1 MALENNIEQSVAK
14 NWSVLFQN
22 FRKVVTWM
30 KSGLD
35 SPEALAMPD
44 DYAITKLFK
53 AVKTHDTS
61 VTAVTKQVSMLT
73 AQNTELQDG
82 LSVADQKIAQLLQ
95 QVDVLTTELQTLR
108 TTLSE
113 PAEPAEPKP
122 TKKAKAKAEPEV
134 AQVAEPAPV
143 AAPAPAAP
151 VAQTPDEV
159 QLTAAAVDAG
169 ELSEDALA
177 QVSELLGSMEAL

>member
-35 SPEALAMPD
+35 SPEALAMPE

-53 AVKTHDTS
+53 AAKTHDAS
-61 VTAVTKQVSMLT
+61 VTTLNKQVALLA
-73 AQNTELQDG
+73 AQNIAQAVENK
-82 LSVADQKIAQLLQ
+82 KIAQLLQ

-113 PAEPAEPKP
+113 PAEPKP
-122 TKKAKAKAEPEV
+122 TKKAKAEPEV
-134 AQVAEPAPV
+134 AQVVEPAPV
-143 AAPAPAAP
+143 AAPAPAVP

>member
-35 SPEALAMPD
+35 SPEALAMPE

-53 AVKTHDTS
+53 AAKTHDAS
-61 VTAVTKQVSMLT
+61 VTTLNKQVALLA
-73 AQNTELQDG
+73 AQNIAQAVENK
-82 LSVADQKIAQLLQ
+82 KIAQLLQ

-113 PAEPAEPKP
+113 PAEPKP
-122 TKKAKAKAEPEV
+122 TKKVKAKAEPEV
-134 AQVAEPAPV
+134 AQVVEPAPV
-143 AAPAPAAP
+143 AAPAP

>member
-14 NWSVLFQN
+14 HWPVLFQN

-35 SPEALAMPD
+35 SPEALAMPE

-53 AVKTHDTS
+53 AAKTHDAS
-61 VTAVTKQVSMLT
+61 VTAITKQVTMLT
-73 AQNTELQDG
+73 AQNTELQEG
-82 LSVADQKIAQLLQ
+82 LSVANQKIAQLLH
-95 QVDVLTTELQTLR
+95 QVDVVTTELQTLR

-113 PAEPAEPKP
+113 PAESKP

-143 AAPAPAAP
+143 ATPAPAAP

>member
-35 SPEALAMPD
+35 SPEALAMPE

-53 AVKTHDTS
+53 AAKTHDAS
-61 VTAVTKQVSMLT
+61 VTAITKQVSMLT
-73 AQNTELQDG
+73 AQNSELQEG
-82 LSVADQKIAQLLQ
+82 LSVANQKIAQLLQ
-95 QVDVLTTELQTLR
+95 QVDVVTTELQTLR

-113 PAEPAEPKP
+113 PAESKP

-134 AQVAEPAPV
+134 AQVVEP
-143 AAPAPAAP
+143 AP

>member
-35 SPEALAMPD
+35 SPEALAMPE

-73 AQNTELQDG
+73 AQNSELQEG
-82 LSVADQKIAQLLQ
+82 LSVTHQKIAQLLQ

-113 PAEPAEPKP
+113 PAEPKP
-122 TKKAKAKAEPEV
+122 TKKGKAKAEPEV

-143 AAPAPAAP
+143 AAPVP

>member
-14 NWSVLFQN
+14 NWPVLFQN

-35 SPEALAMPD
+35 SPEALAMPE

-53 AVKTHDTS
+53 AAKTHDAS
-61 VTAVTKQVSMLT
+61 VTAITKQVTMLT
-73 AQNTELQDG
+73 AQNTELQEG
-82 LSVADQKIAQLLQ
+82 LSVANQKIAQLLQ
-95 QVDVLTTELQTLR
+95 QVDVVTTELQTLR

-113 PAEPAEPKP
+113 PAESKP

-134 AQVAEPAPV
+134 AQVAEP
-143 AAPAPAAP
+143 AP

>member
-30 KSGLD
+30 KSELD

-53 AVKTHDTS
+53 AVKTHDTP

-82 LSVADQKIAQLLQ
+82 LS
-95 QVDVLTTELQTLR
+95 
-108 TTLSE
+108 
-113 PAEPAEPKP
+113 
-122 TKKAKAKAEPEV
+122 
-134 AQVAEPAPV
+134 
-143 AAPAPAAP
+143 
-151 VAQTPDEV
+151 
-159 QLTAAAVDAG
+159 
-169 ELSEDALA
+169 
-177 QVSELLGSMEAL
+177 

>member
-35 SPEALAMPD
+35 SPEALAMPE

-53 AVKTHDTS
+53 AVKTHDAS
-61 VTAVTKQVSMLT
+61 VTAVTKQVTMLT
-73 AQNTELQDG
+73 AQNTELQEG
-82 LSVADQKIAQLLQ
+82 LSVANQKIAQLLQ

-113 PAEPAEPKP
+113 PAEPKP

-134 AQVAEPAPV
+134 AQVAEP
-143 AAPAPAAP
+143 APAPAAP

>member
-35 SPEALAMPD
+35 SPEALAMPE

-53 AVKTHDTS
+53 
-61 VTAVTKQVSMLT
+61 TAKATEALAGGISKQFTMLD
-73 AQNTELQDG
+73 AQNTELQEG
-82 LSVADQKIAQLLQ
+82 LSVANQKIAQLLQ

-113 PAEPAEPKP
+113 PAEPKP
-122 TKKAKAKAEPEV
+122 TKKGKAKAEPEV
-134 AQVAEPAPV
+134 AQVVE
-143 AAPAPAAP
+143 PAPAATPAPAVP

>member
-14 NWSVLFQN
+14 NWTVLFQN

-35 SPEALAMPD
+35 SPEALAMPE

-53 AVKTHDTS
+53 AAKAHDAS

-73 AQNTELQDG
+73 AQNTELQEG
-82 LSVADQKIAQLLQ
+82 LSVTHQKIAQLLQ

-113 PAEPAEPKP
+113 PAEPKP
-122 TKKAKAKAEPEV
+122 TKKGKAKAEPEV
-134 AQVAEPAPV
+134 AQVVEPAPV
-143 AAPAPAAP
+143 ATPAPAAP

>member
-35 SPEALAMPD
+35 SPEALAMPE

-53 AVKTHDTS
+53 AAKTHDAS
-61 VTAVTKQVSMLT
+61 VTTLNKQVALLA
-73 AQNTELQDG
+73 AQNIAQAVENK
-82 LSVADQKIAQLLQ
+82 KIAQLLQ

-113 PAEPAEPKP
+113 PAEPKP
-122 TKKAKAKAEPEV
+122 IKKAKAKAEPEV
-134 AQVAEPAPV
+134 AQIVEPAPV
-143 AAPAPAAP
+143 AAPAP

>member
-35 SPEALAMPD
+35 SPEALAMPE

-53 AVKTHDTS
+53 AAKTHDAS
-61 VTAVTKQVSMLT
+61 VTTLNKQVALLA
-73 AQNTELQDG
+73 AQNIAQAVENK
-82 LSVADQKIAQLLQ
+82 KIAQLLQ

-113 PAEPAEPKP
+113 HIEPKP
-122 TKKAKAKAEPEV
+122 TKKVKAKAEPEV
-134 AQVAEPAPV
+134 AQVVEPAPV
-143 AAPAPAAP
+143 AAPAP

>member
-35 SPEALAMPD
+35 SPEALAMPE

-73 AQNTELQDG
+73 AQNSELQEG
-82 LSVADQKIAQLLQ
+82 LSVTHQKIAQLLQ

-113 PAEPAEPKP
+113 PAEPKP
-122 TKKAKAKAEPEV
+122 TKKGKAKAEPEV
-134 AQVAEPAPV
+134 AQVVEPAP
-143 AAPAPAAP
+143 AATPAPAAP

>member
-35 SPEALAMPD
+35 SPEALAMPE

-53 AVKTHDTS
+53 AAKNHDAS

-73 AQNTELQDG
+73 AQNSELQEG
-82 LSVADQKIAQLLQ
+82 LSVANQKIAQLLQ
-95 QVDVLTTELQTLR
+95 QVDALTTELQTLR
-108 TTLSE
+108 TTPS
-113 PAEPAEPKP
+113 EPAEPKP
-122 TKKAKAKAEPEV
+122 AKKTKAKAEPEV
-134 AQVAEPAPV
+134 AQAVEPTPV

>member
-35 SPEALAMPD
+35 SPEALAMPE

-53 AVKTHDTS
+53 AVKTHDAS
-61 VTAVTKQVSMLT
+61 VAAVTKQVSMLT
-73 AQNTELQDG
+73 AQNTELQEG
-82 LSVADQKIAQLLQ
+82 LSVANQKIAQLLQ

-113 PAEPAEPKP
+113 PAEPKP
-122 TKKAKAKAEPEV
+122 TKKAKVKAEPEV
-134 AQVAEPAPV
+134 AQVVEP
-143 AAPAPAAP
+143 APAPAAP

>member
-53 AVKTHDTS
+53 AAKTHDAS
-61 VTAVTKQVSMLT
+61 VTTLNKQVALLA
-73 AQNTELQDG
+73 AQNIEQA
-82 LSVADQKIAQLLQ
+82 VKNQKIAQLLQ

-113 PAEPAEPKP
+113 PAEPKP
-122 TKKAKAKAEPEV
+122 TKKSKAKAEPEV
-134 AQVAEPAPV
+134 AQVVEPAPV
-143 AAPAPAAP
+143 AAPAPAVP

>member
-35 SPEALAMPD
+35 SPEALAMPE

-53 AVKTHDTS
+53 AAKTHDAS
-61 VTAVTKQVSMLT
+61 VTAITKQVTMLT
-73 AQNTELQDG
+73 AQNTELQEG
-82 LSVADQKIAQLLQ
+82 LSVANQKIAQLLQ
-95 QVDVLTTELQTLR
+95 QVDVVTTELQTLR

-113 PAEPAEPKP
+113 PAESKP
-122 TKKAKAKAEPEV
+122 TKKAKAKAEPEPEV
-134 AQVAEPAPV
+134 AQVAEP
-143 AAPAPAAP
+143 AP

>member
-14 NWSVLFQN
+14 NWTVLFQN

-35 SPEALAMPD
+35 SPEALAMPE

-53 AVKTHDTS
+53 AAKTNDALVIE
-61 VTAVTKQVSMLT
+61 VTQQVAMLT
-73 AQNTELQDG
+73 VQNIKLQEG

-113 PAEPAEPKP
+113 PAEPKP
-122 TKKAKAKAEPEV
+122 TKKAKAEPEV

-143 AAPAPAAP
+143 ATPAPAAP
-151 VAQTPDEV
+151 VAQTPDDV

>member
-35 SPEALAMPD
+35 SPEALAMPE

-53 AVKTHDTS
+53 AAKTHDAS
-61 VTAVTKQVSMLT
+61 VTAITKQVTMLT
-73 AQNTELQDG
+73 AQNTELQEG
-82 LSVADQKIAQLLQ
+82 LSVANQKIAQLLQ
-95 QVDVLTTELQTLR
+95 QVDVVTTELQTLR

-113 PAEPAEPKP
+113 PAESKP

-143 AAPAPAAP
+143 ATPAPAAP

>member
-35 SPEALAMPD
+35 SPEALAMPE

-53 AVKTHDTS
+53 AAKTHDAS
-61 VTAVTKQVSMLT
+61 VTTLNKQVALLA
-73 AQNTELQDG
+73 AQNIAQAVENK
-82 LSVADQKIAQLLQ
+82 KIAQLLQ

-113 PAEPAEPKP
+113 PAEPKP
-122 TKKAKAKAEPEV
+122 TKKVKAKAEPEV
-134 AQVAEPAPV
+134 AQVVEPAPV
-143 AAPAPAAP
+143 AAPAPAVP

>member
-35 SPEALAMPD
+35 SPEALAMPE

-53 AVKTHDTS
+53 AAKTHDAS
-61 VTAVTKQVSMLT
+61 VTTLNKQVALLA
-73 AQNTELQDG
+73 AQNIAQAVENK
-82 LSVADQKIAQLLQ
+82 KIAQLLQ

-113 PAEPAEPKP
+113 PAEPKP

-134 AQVAEPAPV
+134 APVVEPAPA